1 MEERNL
7 DHLRQQIDAIDDRI
21 LELLNRRSSLVIEV
35 GRLKAEKGLP
45 FFVPSRERAIYDRLA
60 AGNPGPFPSSAIRS
74 VYREIIS
81 ASLSLEQPVRVA
93 FLGPKATFTQEAAI
107 RQFGLSARF
116 VPAKNIPAVFDD
128 VLRGRADYGVV
139 PVENST
145 EGIVSHTL
153 DMFLDTDL
161 KIYAEILLEVTQ
173 SLLSLSGKMEEIR
186 KVVSHPQ
193 ALAQCRNWL
202 EENLPDIPQMD
213 VSSTARA
220 AEIATEDPGCAALAS
235 EMAATLYGLRV
246 VQHKIEDN
254 PNNFTR
260 FLVISRNSPQPGD
273 HDKTSLMFSVRDA
286 PGILCRML
294 EPFSKRNINLTKIE
308 SRPIKKKAWE
318 YVFFLDLE
326 GNLSDPKV
334 TAAVEELR
342 GHCQFVK
349 SLGSYPRA
357 EALRQEGP

>member
-1 MEERNL
+1 ML
-7 DHLRQQIDAIDDRI
+7 DDRKLDNLRQKIDAIDDQI
-21 LELLNRRSSLVIEV
+21 LELLNRRSALVIEV
-35 GRLKAEKGLP
+35 GRLKAANGLP

-60 AGNPGPFPSSAIRS
+60 ANNPGPFPSSAIRS

-81 ASLSLEQPVRVA
+81 ASLSLEQPLSVA
-93 FLGPKATFTQEAAI
+93 YLGPKATFTQEAAI

-116 VPAKNIPAVFDD
+116 VPAKSIPAVFDE
-128 VLRGRADYGVV
+128 VNRARADYGVV
-139 PVENST
+139 PVENSN

-153 DMFLDTDL
+153 DMFLDSEL

-173 SLLSLSGKMEEIR
+173 SLLSLSGRMEDVR
-186 KVVSHPQ
+186 KVVSHPH

-202 EENLPDIPQMD
+202 EENLPEVPQVD

-220 AEIATEDPGCAALAS
+220 AEMAMEDGDCAALAS

-246 VQHKIEDN
+246 VQRKIEDN

-260 FLVISRNSPQPGD
+260 FLVIARTSPQPSS

-294 EPFSKRNINLTKIE
+294 EPFRKRNINLTKIE

-326 GNLSDPKV
+326 GHLSQPEIA
-334 TAAVEELR
+334 AAVEELR
-342 GHCQFVK
+342 SHCQFVK
-349 SLGSYPRA
+349 VLGSYPRTIT
-357 EALRQEGP
+357 LRQE

>member
-1 MEERNL
+1 MDDRELGN
-7 DHLRQQIDAIDDRI
+7 LRQKIDAIDDQI
-21 LELLNRRSSLVIEV
+21 LELLNRRSALVIEV
-35 GRLKAEKGLP
+35 GRLKAKNGLP

-60 AGNPGPFPSSAIRS
+60 ASNPGPFPSTAIRS

-81 ASLSLEQPVRVA
+81 ASLSLEQPLSVA
-93 FLGPKATFTQEAAI
+93 YLGPKATFTQEAAI

-116 VPAKNIPAVFDD
+116 VPAKTIPAVFDE
-128 VLRGRADYGVV
+128 VNRGRADYGVV
-139 PVENST
+139 PVENSN

-153 DMFLDTDL
+153 DMFLDSEL
-161 KIYAEILLEVTQ
+161 KIYAEVLLEVTQ
-173 SLLSLSGKMEEIR
+173 SLLSLSGRLEDVR
-186 KVVSHPQ
+186 KVVSHPH

-202 EENLPDIPQMD
+202 EENLPDMPQVD

-220 AEIATEDPGCAALAS
+220 AEMAMEDGGCAALAS

-246 VQHKIEDN
+246 IQRKIEDN

-260 FLVISRNSPQPGD
+260 FLVISRTSPQASG
-273 HDKTSLMFSVRDA
+273 HDKTSLMFAVRDA

-294 EPFSKRNINLTKIE
+294 EPFSKRHINLTKIE

-326 GNLSDPKV
+326 GHIGDPGIA
-334 TAAVEELR
+334 AAVEEL
-342 GHCQFVK
+342 GSHCQFVK
-349 SLGSYPRA
+349 ILGSYPRTVT
-357 EALRQEGP
+357 LRQE

>member
-1 MEERNL
+1 LEEKKL
-7 DHLRQQIDAIDDRI
+7 GDLRQKIDAIDDQI
-21 LELLNRRSSLVIEV
+21 LELLNRRSALVIEV
-35 GRLKAEKGLP
+35 GRLKAKNGLP

-60 AGNPGPFPSSAIRS
+60 ASNPGPFPSTAIRS

-81 ASLSLEQPVRVA
+81 ASLSLEQPLSVA
-93 FLGPKATFTQEAAI
+93 YLGPKATFTQEAAI

-116 VPAKNIPAVFDD
+116 VPAKSIPAVFDE

-139 PVENST
+139 PVENSN

-153 DMFLDTDL
+153 DMFLDSDL
-161 KIYAEILLEVTQ
+161 KIYAEILLEVSQ
-173 SLLSLSGKMEEIR
+173 SLLSLSGRLEDVQ
-186 KVVSHPQ
+186 KVVSHPH

-202 EENLPDIPQMD
+202 EEHFPDVPQMD

-220 AEIATEDPGCAALAS
+220 AEMAMEDGGCAALAS

-246 VQHKIEDN
+246 IQRKIEDN

-260 FLVISRNSPQPGD
+260 FLVISRTSPQASG
-273 HDKTSLMFSVRDA
+273 HDKTSLMFAVRDA

-294 EPFSKRNINLTKIE
+294 EPFSKRHINLTKIE

-326 GNLSDPKV
+326 GHIGDPGIA
-334 TAAVEELR
+334 AAVEEL
-342 GHCQFVK
+342 GSHCQFVK
-349 SLGSYPRA
+349 ILGSYPRTVT
-357 EALRQEGP
+357 LRQE

>member
-1 MEERNL
+1 MEEKKL
-7 DHLRQQIDAIDDRI
+7 GDLRQKIDAIDDQI
-21 LELLNRRSSLVIEV
+21 LELLNRRSALVIEV
-35 GRLKAEKGLP
+35 GRLKAKNGLP

-60 AGNPGPFPSSAIRS
+60 ASNPGPFPSTAIRS

-81 ASLSLEQPVRVA
+81 ASLSLEQPLSVA
-93 FLGPKATFTQEAAI
+93 YLGPKATFTQEAAI

-116 VPAKNIPAVFDD
+116 VPAKSIPAVFDE

-139 PVENST
+139 PVENSN

-153 DMFLDTDL
+153 DMFLDSDL
-161 KIYAEILLEVTQ
+161 KIYAEILLEVSQ
-173 SLLSLSGKMEEIR
+173 SLLSLSGRLEDVQ
-186 KVVSHPQ
+186 KVVSHPH

-202 EENLPDIPQMD
+202 EEHFPDVPQMD

-220 AEIATEDPGCAALAS
+220 AEMAMEDGGCAALAS

-246 VQHKIEDN
+246 IQRKIEDN

-260 FLVISRNSPQPGD
+260 FLVISRTSPQASG
-273 HDKTSLMFSVRDA
+273 HDKTSLMFAVRDA

-294 EPFSKRNINLTKIE
+294 EPFSKRHINLTKIE

-326 GNLSDPKV
+326 GQIGDPGIA
-334 TAAVEELR
+334 AAVEEL
-342 GHCQFVK
+342 GSHCQFVK
-349 SLGSYPRA
+349 ILGSYPRTVT
-357 EALRQEGP
+357 LRQE

>member
-1 MEERNL
+1 MEEKKL
-7 DHLRQQIDAIDDRI
+7 GDLRQKIDAIDDQI
-21 LELLNRRSSLVIEV
+21 LELLNRRSALVIEV
-35 GRLKAEKGLP
+35 GRLKAKNGLP

-60 AGNPGPFPSSAIRS
+60 ASNPGPFPSTAIRS

-81 ASLSLEQPVRVA
+81 ASLSLEQPLSVA
-93 FLGPKATFTQEAAI
+93 YLGPKATFTQEAAI

-116 VPAKNIPAVFDD
+116 VPAKSIPAVFDE

-139 PVENST
+139 PVENSN

-153 DMFLDTDL
+153 DMFLDSDL
-161 KIYAEILLEVTQ
+161 KIYAEILLEVSQ
-173 SLLSLSGKMEEIR
+173 SLLSLSGRLEDVQ
-186 KVVSHPQ
+186 KVVSHPH

-202 EENLPDIPQMD
+202 EEHFPDVPQMD

-220 AEIATEDPGCAALAS
+220 AEMAMEDGGCAALAS

-246 VQHKIEDN
+246 IQRKIEDN

-260 FLVISRNSPQPGD
+260 FLVISRTSPQASG
-273 HDKTSLMFSVRDA
+273 HDKTSLMFAVRDA

-294 EPFSKRNINLTKIE
+294 EPFSKRHINLTKIE

-318 YVFFLDLE
+318 YV
-326 GNLSDPKV
+326 
-334 TAAVEELR
+334 
-342 GHCQFVK
+342 
-349 SLGSYPRA
+349 
-357 EALRQEGP
+357 

>member
-1 MEERNL
+1 LEEKKL
-7 DHLRQQIDAIDDRI
+7 GDLRQKIDAIDDQI
-21 LELLNRRSSLVIEV
+21 LELLNRRSALVIEV
-35 GRLKAEKGLP
+35 GRLKAKNGLP

-60 AGNPGPFPSSAIRS
+60 ASNPGPFPSTAIRS

-81 ASLSLEQPVRVA
+81 ASLSLEQPLSVA
-93 FLGPKATFTQEAAI
+93 YLGPKATFTQEAAI

-116 VPAKNIPAVFDD
+116 VPAKSIPAVFDE

-139 PVENST
+139 PVENSN

-153 DMFLDTDL
+153 DMFLDSDL
-161 KIYAEILLEVTQ
+161 KIYAEILLEVSQ
-173 SLLSLSGKMEEIR
+173 SLLSLSGRLEDVQ
-186 KVVSHPQ
+186 KVVSHPH

-202 EENLPDIPQMD
+202 EEHFPDVPQMD

-220 AEIATEDPGCAALAS
+220 AEMAMEDGGCAALAS

-246 VQHKIEDN
+246 IQRKIEDN

-260 FLVISRNSPQPGD
+260 FLVISRTSPQASG
-273 HDKTSLMFSVRDA
+273 HDKTSLMFAVRDA

-294 EPFSKRNINLTKIE
+294 EPFSKRHINLTKIE

-326 GNLSDPKV
+326 GQIGDPGIA
-334 TAAVEELR
+334 AAVEEL
-342 GHCQFVK
+342 GSHCQFVK
-349 SLGSYPRA
+349 ILGSYPRTVT
-357 EALRQEGP
+357 LRQE